1 MTKGLYLTLLAGP
14 IVPVPIPRVVIDALT
29 SVQVT
34 VGAGEASGFQLTFNL
49 STRSPLHT
57 LFLVTAGQTPLL
69 RVILAVTIG
78 GTADVLMDGV
88 VTNHQVSPGNDPGI
102 AQLTLTGTD
111 LTTLM
116 ELLDLIPTDGFP
128 FPAMPPE
135 ARVGLILLKYAFL
148 GIIPIVIPSI
158 PFEVPDPT
166 DRIPKQE
173 GTDLEYIRELA
184 DDAGYVFYLDPG
196 PVVGTN
202 RAYWGPEIKVGIPQP
217 ALSLDMDA
225 HRNVESMQFSFDNTS
240 TTLPIMVIHEPH
252 TKLPIPILVPSFNPL
267 QPPLGLVPPLPR
279 RIEKVANAAKLSP
292 IEALRRV
299 FSITT
304 STGDA
309 VSASGSL
316 DVTRYGRLLKP
327 RGLVGVRG
335 AGLAYDGLYFVKSV
349 TTTMKRGE
357 CKQSFKL
364 ARNALV
370 SNVPTL
376 PV

>member
-1 MTKGLYLTLLAGP
+1 MNRGLYLTLLAGP
-14 IVPVPIPRVVIDALT
+14 IVPVPVPRVVIDALT

-34 VGAGEASGFQLTFNL
+34 TGSGEASGFQLTFNL

-57 LFLVTAGQTPLL
+57 LFLVTAGQSPLL

-78 GTADVLMDGV
+78 GTAEVLMDGV
-88 VTNHQVSPGNDPGI
+88 VTHHEVAPGSEPGL
-102 AQLTLTGTD
+102 AQLTLNGTD

-116 ELLDLIPTDGFP
+116 DLSLFSFDGVP
-128 FPAMPPE
+128 YPAMPPE
-135 ARVGLILLKYAFL
+135 ARVALILLKYAVL

-173 GTDLEYIRELA
+173 GTDLAYIRELA
-184 DDAGYVFYLDPG
+184 DDAGYVFYLEAG
-196 PVVGTN
+196 PVPGTN
-202 RAYWGPEIKVGIPQP
+202 RAYWGPEIKVGVPQP

-225 HRNVESMQFSFDNTS
+225 HRNVESMQFGFDNTS

-252 TKLPIPILVPSFNPL
+252 TKLPIPIPLPSINPL

-279 RIEKVANAAKLSP
+279 RVEKVPNAAKLSP
-292 IEALRRV
+292 LEALRRV

-309 VSASGSL
+309 VTASGSL

-335 AGLAYDGLYFVKSV
+335 AGLAYNGLYFVKSV
-349 TTTMKRGE
+349 TTTLKRGE

-364 ARNALV
+364 TRNALV
-370 SNVPTL
+370 SNVPAV